1 MTNNNDLIKKIKI
14 GFMGTP
20 SFAVPILNSLIKD
33 NYHIEFVYT
42 QSGRPAG
49 RGLRK
54 KNSEIYEVAKTKNI
68 NIRVPEKLDH
78 EEINFISNKE
88 IDIII
93 VAAYG
98 LILPER
104 ILKIPKYGCLNVH
117 ASLLPKWRGA
127 APIQRSIMAGDKYS
141 GLSIM
146 KMEEQ
151 LDSGPIYEVLKEK
164 ILHNDTYSSLSNRLS
179 ELGSEFLVNFLKTV
193 EISSPRAQDVKG
205 VTYAGKIL
213 KSETKINWYEPAQKI
228 DCKIRGLSERPGA
241 WTNINGERIKILSSA
256 LVEGIKK
263 REAIS
268 PGTVAHIGEAGIEV
282 VCGTGRILIE
292 RLQRPGKIP
301 LNSSDFLRGFRIHP
315 NQIL

>member
-1 MTNNNDLIKKIKI
+1 MTNNNDLIKKLKI

-54 KNSEIYEVAKTKNI
+54 KNSEIYDVAKTNNI

-127 APIQRSIMAGDKYS
+127 APIQRSIMAGDKKTGISYMLMDK
-141 GLSIM
+141 GL
-146 KMEEQ
+146 
-151 LDSGPIYEVLKEK
+151 DTGPVILQKETD
-164 ILHNDTYSSLSNRLS
+164 IGEND
-179 ELGSEFLVNFLKTV
+179 NFLKVHDSLSLIASQT
-193 EISSPRAQDVKG
+193 ISETILQFIEGKLATKEQNDDIAS
-205 VTYAGKIL
+205 YADKIE
-213 KSETKINWYEPAQKI
+213 KHETKIDWNLTAKE
-228 DCKIRGLSERPGA
+228 IRNLIYSLSPLPGA
-241 WTNINGERIKILSSA
+241 WTITKEGKRLKILSASIEEA
-256 LVEGIKK
+256 KGEIAVL
-263 REAIS
+263 RE
-268 PGTVAHIGEAGIEV
+268 
-282 VCGTGRILIE
+282 
-292 RLQRPGKIP
+292 
-301 LNSSDFLRGFRIHP
+301 
-315 NQIL
+315 NQILGCGQSSLKIKEVKPEGKKIMLFEDYLRGKNFSLGEKIFN

>member
-1 MTNNNDLIKKIKI
+1 MTNNNDLIKKLKI

-127 APIQRSIMAGDKYS
+127 APIQRSIMAGDKKTGISYMLMDK
-141 GLSIM
+141 GL
-146 KMEEQ
+146 
-151 LDSGPIYEVLKEK
+151 DTGPVILQKETQ
-164 ILHNDTYSSLSNRLS
+164 IGEND
-179 ELGSEFLVNFLKTV
+179 NFLKVHDSLSLIASQT
-193 EISSPRAQDVKG
+193 ISETILQFIEGKLATKEQNDDIAS
-205 VTYAGKIL
+205 YADKIE
-213 KSETKINWYEPAQKI
+213 KHETKIDWNLTAKE
-228 DCKIRGLSERPGA
+228 IRNLIYSLSPLPGA
-241 WTNINGERIKILSSA
+241 WTITKEGKRLKILSASIEEA
-256 LVEGIKK
+256 KGEIAVL
-263 REAIS
+263 RE
-268 PGTVAHIGEAGIEV
+268 
-282 VCGTGRILIE
+282 
-292 RLQRPGKIP
+292 
-301 LNSSDFLRGFRIHP
+301 
-315 NQIL
+315 NQILGCGQSSLKIKEVKPEGKKIMLFDDYLRGKNFSLGEKIFN

>member
-1 MTNNNDLIKKIKI
+1 MTNNNDLIKKLKI

-78 EEINFISNKE
+78 EEINVISNKE
-88 IDIII
+88 NDIII

-127 APIQRSIMAGDKYS
+127 APIQRSIMAGDKKTGISYMLMDK
-141 GLSIM
+141 GL
-146 KMEEQ
+146 
-151 LDSGPIYEVLKEK
+151 DTGPVILQKETQ
-164 ILHNDTYSSLSNRLS
+164 IGEND
-179 ELGSEFLVNFLKTV
+179 NFLKVHDSLSLIASQT
-193 EISSPRAQDVKG
+193 ISE
-205 VTYAGKIL
+205 TIL
-213 KSETKINWYEPAQKI
+213 KFIEGKLATKEQNDDIASYADKIEKHETKIDWNLTAKE
-228 DCKIRGLSERPGA
+228 IRNLIYSLSPLPGA
-241 WTNINGERIKILSSA
+241 WTITKEGKRLKILSASI
-256 LVEGIKK
+256 E
-263 REAIS
+263 EAK
-268 PGTVAHIGEAGIEV
+268 GEIAVLGE
-282 VCGTGRILIE
+282 
-292 RLQRPGKIP
+292 
-301 LNSSDFLRGFRIHP
+301 
-315 NQIL
+315 NQILGCGQSSLKIKEVKPEGKKIMLFDDYLRGKNFSLGEKIFN

>member
-1 MTNNNDLIKKIKI
+1 MTNNNDLIKKLKI

-33 NYHIEFVYT
+33 NYYIEFVYT

-127 APIQRSIMAGDKYS
+127 APIQRSIMAGDKKTGISYMLMDK
-141 GLSIM
+141 GL
-146 KMEEQ
+146 
-151 LDSGPIYEVLKEK
+151 DTGPVILQKETEIGENDNLLKV
-164 ILHNDTYSSLSNRLS
+164 HDSLSLIASQTIS
-179 ELGSEFLVNFLKTV
+179 ET
-193 EISSPRAQDVKG
+193 
-205 VTYAGKIL
+205 IL
-213 KSETKINWYEPAQKI
+213 KFIEGKLATKEQNDDIASYADKIEKHETKIDWNLTAKE
-228 DCKIRGLSERPGA
+228 IRNLIYSLSPLPGA
-241 WTNINGERIKILSSA
+241 WTITKEGKRLKILSASI
-256 LVEGIKK
+256 E
-263 REAIS
+263 EAK
-268 PGTVAHIGEAGIEV
+268 GEIAVLGE
-282 VCGTGRILIE
+282 
-292 RLQRPGKIP
+292 
-301 LNSSDFLRGFRIHP
+301 
-315 NQIL
+315 NQILGCGQSSLKIKEVKPEGKKIMLFDDYLRGKNFSLGEKIFN

>member
-1 MTNNNDLIKKIKI
+1 MTNNNDLIKKLKI

-127 APIQRSIMAGDKYS
+127 APIQRSIMAGDKKTGISYMLMDK
-141 GLSIM
+141 GL
-146 KMEEQ
+146 
-151 LDSGPIYEVLKEK
+151 DTGPVILQKETN
-164 ILHNDTYSSLSNRLS
+164 IGEND
-179 ELGSEFLVNFLKTV
+179 NFLKVHDSLSLIASQT
-193 EISSPRAQDVKG
+193 ISETILQFIEGKLATKEQNDDIAS
-205 VTYAGKIL
+205 YADKIE
-213 KSETKINWYEPAQKI
+213 KHETKIDWNLTAKE
-228 DCKIRGLSERPGA
+228 IRNLIYSLSPLPGA
-241 WTNINGERIKILSSA
+241 WTITKEGKRLKILSASI
-256 LVEGIKK
+256 E
-263 REAIS
+263 EAK
-268 PGTVAHIGEAGIEV
+268 GEIAVLGE
-282 VCGTGRILIE
+282 
-292 RLQRPGKIP
+292 
-301 LNSSDFLRGFRIHP
+301 
-315 NQIL
+315 NQILGCGQSSLKIKEVKPEGKKIMLFDDYLRGKNFSLGEKIFN

>member
-1 MTNNNDLIKKIKI
+1 MTNNNDLIKKLKI

-68 NIRVPEKLDH
+68 NIRVPEKLDN

-127 APIQRSIMAGDKYS
+127 APIQRSIMAGDKKTGISYMLMDK
-141 GLSIM
+141 GL
-146 KMEEQ
+146 
-151 LDSGPIYEVLKEK
+151 DTGPVILQKETE
-164 ILHNDTYSSLSNRLS
+164 IGEND
-179 ELGSEFLVNFLKTV
+179 NFLKVHDSLSLIASQT
-193 EISSPRAQDVKG
+193 ISE
-205 VTYAGKIL
+205 TIL
-213 KSETKINWYEPAQKI
+213 KFIEGKLATKEQNDDIASYADKIEKHETKIDWNLTAKE
-228 DCKIRGLSERPGA
+228 IRNLIYSLSPLPGA
-241 WTNINGERIKILSSA
+241 WTITKEGKRLKILSASI
-256 LVEGIKK
+256 E
-263 REAIS
+263 EAK
-268 PGTVAHIGEAGIEV
+268 GEIAVLGE
-282 VCGTGRILIE
+282 
-292 RLQRPGKIP
+292 
-301 LNSSDFLRGFRIHP
+301 
-315 NQIL
+315 NQILGCGQSSLKIKEVKPEGKKIMLFDDYLRGKNFSLGEKIFN

>member
-1 MTNNNDLIKKIKI
+1 MTNNNDLIKKLKI

-54 KNSEIYEVAKTKNI
+54 KNSEIYDVAKTNNI
-68 NIRVPEKLDH
+68 NIRVPKKLDH

-127 APIQRSIMAGDKYS
+127 APIQRSIMAGDKKTGISYMLMDK
-141 GLSIM
+141 GL
-146 KMEEQ
+146 
-151 LDSGPIYEVLKEK
+151 DTGPVILQKETE
-164 ILHNDTYSSLSNRLS
+164 IGEND
-179 ELGSEFLVNFLKTV
+179 NFLKVHDSLSLIASQT
-193 EISSPRAQDVKG
+193 ISETILQFIEGKLATIEQNDDIAS
-205 VTYAGKIL
+205 YADKIE
-213 KSETKINWYEPAQKI
+213 KHETKIDWNLTAKE
-228 DCKIRGLSERPGA
+228 IRNLIYSLSPLPGA
-241 WTNINGERIKILSSA
+241 WTITKEGKRLKILSASI
-256 LVEGIKK
+256 EETK
-263 REAIS
+263 
-268 PGTVAHIGEAGIEV
+268 GEIAVLGE
-282 VCGTGRILIE
+282 
-292 RLQRPGKIP
+292 
-301 LNSSDFLRGFRIHP
+301 
-315 NQIL
+315 NQILGCGQSSLKIKEVKPEGKKIMLFDDYLRGKNFSLGEKIFN

>member
-1 MTNNNDLIKKIKI
+1 MTNNNDLIKKLKI

-20 SFAVPILNSLIKD
+20 SFAVPILKSLIKD

-54 KNSEIYEVAKTKNI
+54 KNSEIYDVAKTNNI

-78 EEINFISNKE
+78 EEINFILNKE

-127 APIQRSIMAGDKYS
+127 APIQRSIMAGDKKTGISYMLMDK
-141 GLSIM
+141 GL
-146 KMEEQ
+146 
-151 LDSGPIYEVLKEK
+151 DTGPVILQKETE
-164 ILHNDTYSSLSNRLS
+164 IGEND
-179 ELGSEFLVNFLKTV
+179 NFLKVHDSLSLIASQT
-193 EISSPRAQDVKG
+193 ISE
-205 VTYAGKIL
+205 TIL
-213 KSETKINWYEPAQKI
+213 KFIEGKLATKEQNNDIASYADKIEKHETKIDWNLTAKE
-228 DCKIRGLSERPGA
+228 IRNLIYSLSPLPGA
-241 WTNINGERIKILSSA
+241 WTITKEGKRLKILSA
-256 LVEGIKK
+256 QIEETK
-263 REAIS
+263 
-268 PGTVAHIGEAGIEV
+268 GEIAV
-282 VCGTGRILIE
+282 L
-292 RLQRPGKIP
+292 GK
-301 LNSSDFLRGFRIHP
+301 
-315 NQIL
+315 NQILGCGQSSLKIKEVKPEGKKVMLFDDYLRGKNFSLGEKIFN

>member
-1 MTNNNDLIKKIKI
+1 MTNNNDLIKKLKI

-98 LILPER
+98 LILPQR

-127 APIQRSIMAGDKYS
+127 APIQRSIMAGDKKTGISYMLMDK
-141 GLSIM
+141 GL
-146 KMEEQ
+146 
-151 LDSGPIYEVLKEK
+151 DTGPVILQKETE
-164 ILHNDTYSSLSNRLS
+164 IDEND
-179 ELGSEFLVNFLKTV
+179 NFLKVHDTLSLIASQT
-193 EISSPRAQDVKG
+193 ISETILQFIEGKLATKEQNDDIAS
-205 VTYAGKIL
+205 YADKIE
-213 KSETKINWYEPAQKI
+213 KHETKIDWNLTAKE
-228 DCKIRGLSERPGA
+228 IRNLIYSLSPLPGA
-241 WTNINGERIKILSSA
+241 WTITKEGKRLKILSASI
-256 LVEGIKK
+256 E
-263 REAIS
+263 EAK
-268 PGTVAHIGEAGIEV
+268 GEIAVLGE
-282 VCGTGRILIE
+282 
-292 RLQRPGKIP
+292 
-301 LNSSDFLRGFRIHP
+301 
-315 NQIL
+315 NQILGCGQSSLKIKEVKPEGKKIMLFDDYLRGKNFSLGEKIFN

>member
-1 MTNNNDLIKKIKI
+1 MTNNNDLIKKLKI

-33 NYHIEFVYT
+33 NYRIVFVYT

-54 KNSEIYEVAKTKNI
+54 KNSEIYEVAKANNI
-68 NIRVPEKLDH
+68 NIRVPEKLDD

-127 APIQRSIMAGDKYS
+127 APIQRSIMAGDKKTGISYMLMDK
-141 GLSIM
+141 GL
-146 KMEEQ
+146 
-151 LDSGPIYEVLKEK
+151 DTGPVILQKETK
-164 ILHNDTYSSLSNRLS
+164 IGEDD
-179 ELGSEFLVNFLKTV
+179 NFLKVHDSLSFMASKT
-193 EISSPRAQDVKG
+193 ISDTILQFIEGKLATKEQNDDIAS
-205 VTYAGKIL
+205 YADKIE
-213 KSETKINWYEPAQKI
+213 KHETKIDWNLTAKE
-228 DCKIRGLSERPGA
+228 IRNLIYSLSPLPGA
-241 WTNINGERIKILSSA
+241 WTLTKEGKRLKILSASIEESKGEIA
-256 LVEGIKK
+256 VLGENQVLGCGQSSLKIKEVKPEGKQIM
-263 REAIS
+263 
-268 PGTVAHIGEAGIEV
+268 
-282 VCGTGRILIE
+282 LF
-292 RLQRPGKIP
+292 
-301 LNSSDFLRGFRIHP
+301 DDYLRGKNFSLGEKIF
-315 NQIL
+315 N

>member
-1 MTNNNDLIKKIKI
+1 MTNNNDLIKKLKI

-54 KNSEIYEVAKTKNI
+54 KNSEIYDVAKTNNI

-127 APIQRSIMAGDKYS
+127 APIQRSIMAGDKKTGISYMLMDK
-141 GLSIM
+141 GL
-146 KMEEQ
+146 
-151 LDSGPIYEVLKEK
+151 DTGPVILQKETE
-164 ILHNDTYSSLSNRLS
+164 IGEND
-179 ELGSEFLVNFLKTV
+179 NFLKVHDSLSLIASQT
-193 EISSPRAQDVKG
+193 ISE
-205 VTYAGKIL
+205 TIL
-213 KSETKINWYEPAQKI
+213 KFIEGKLATKEQNDDIASYADKIEKHEAKI
-228 DCKIRGLSERPGA
+228 DWNLTAKEIRNLIYSLSPLPGA
-241 WTNINGERIKILSSA
+241 WTITKEGKRLKILSA
-256 LVEGIKK
+256 QIE
-263 REAIS
+263 EAK
-268 PGTVAHIGEAGIEV
+268 GEIAVLGE
-282 VCGTGRILIE
+282 
-292 RLQRPGKIP
+292 
-301 LNSSDFLRGFRIHP
+301 
-315 NQIL
+315 NQILGCGQSSLKIKEVKPEGKKVMLFDDYLRGKNFSLGEKIFN

>member
-1 MTNNNDLIKKIKI
+1 MTNNNDLIKKLKI

-127 APIQRSIMAGDKYS
+127 APIQRSIMAGDKKTGISYMLMDK
-141 GLSIM
+141 GL
-146 KMEEQ
+146 
-151 LDSGPIYEVLKEK
+151 DTGPVILQKETE
-164 ILHNDTYSSLSNRLS
+164 IGEND
-179 ELGSEFLVNFLKTV
+179 NFLKVHDSLSLIASQT
-193 EISSPRAQDVKG
+193 ISE
-205 VTYAGKIL
+205 TIL
-213 KSETKINWYEPAQKI
+213 KFIEGKLATKEQNDDIASYADEIEKHEAKI
-228 DCKIRGLSERPGA
+228 DWNLTAKEIRNLIYSLSPLPGA
-241 WTNINGERIKILSSA
+241 WTITKEGKRLKILSASI
-256 LVEGIKK
+256 E
-263 REAIS
+263 EAK
-268 PGTVAHIGEAGIEV
+268 GEIAVLGE
-282 VCGTGRILIE
+282 
-292 RLQRPGKIP
+292 
-301 LNSSDFLRGFRIHP
+301 
-315 NQIL
+315 NQILGCGQSSLKIKEVKPEGKKIMLFDDYLRGKNFSLGEKIFN

>member
-1 MTNNNDLIKKIKI
+1 MTNNNDLIKKLKI

-20 SFAVPILNSLIKD
+20 SFAVPILKSLIKD

-54 KNSEIYEVAKTKNI
+54 KNSEIYDVAKTNNI

-78 EEINFISNKE
+78 EEINFISDKE

-127 APIQRSIMAGDKYS
+127 APIQRSIMAGDKKTGISYMLMDK
-141 GLSIM
+141 GL
-146 KMEEQ
+146 
-151 LDSGPIYEVLKEK
+151 DTGPVILQKETE
-164 ILHNDTYSSLSNRLS
+164 IGEND
-179 ELGSEFLVNFLKTV
+179 NFLKVHDSLSLIASQT
-193 EISSPRAQDVKG
+193 ISE
-205 VTYAGKIL
+205 TIL
-213 KSETKINWYEPAQKI
+213 KFIEGKLATKEQNDDIASYADKIEKHETKIDWNLTAKE
-228 DCKIRGLSERPGA
+228 IRNLIYSLSPLPGA
-241 WTNINGERIKILSSA
+241 WTITKEGKRLKILSA
-256 LVEGIKK
+256 QIEETK
-263 REAIS
+263 
-268 PGTVAHIGEAGIEV
+268 GEIAVLGE
-282 VCGTGRILIE
+282 
-292 RLQRPGKIP
+292 
-301 LNSSDFLRGFRIHP
+301 
-315 NQIL
+315 NQILGCGQSSLKIKEVKPEGKKVMLFDDYLRGKNFSLGEKIFN

>member
-1 MTNNNDLIKKIKI
+1 MTNNNDLIKKLKI

-127 APIQRSIMAGDKYS
+127 APIQRSIMAGDKKTGISYMLMDK
-141 GLSIM
+141 GL
-146 KMEEQ
+146 
-151 LDSGPIYEVLKEK
+151 DTGPVILQKETE
-164 ILHNDTYSSLSNRLS
+164 IDEND
-179 ELGSEFLVNFLKTV
+179 NFLKVHDTLSLIASQT
-193 EISSPRAQDVKG
+193 ISE
-205 VTYAGKIL
+205 TIL
-213 KSETKINWYEPAQKI
+213 KFIEGKLATKEQNDDIASYADKIEKHETKIDWNLTAKE
-228 DCKIRGLSERPGA
+228 IRNLIYSLSPLPGA
-241 WTNINGERIKILSSA
+241 WTITKEGKRLKILSASI
-256 LVEGIKK
+256 E
-263 REAIS
+263 EAK
-268 PGTVAHIGEAGIEV
+268 GEIAVLGE
-282 VCGTGRILIE
+282 
-292 RLQRPGKIP
+292 
-301 LNSSDFLRGFRIHP
+301 
-315 NQIL
+315 NQILGCGQSSLKIKEVKPEGKKVMLFDDYLRGKNFSLGEKIFN

>member
-1 MTNNNDLIKKIKI
+1 MTNNNDLIKKLKI

-54 KNSEIYEVAKTKNI
+54 KNSEIYDVAKTNNI

-78 EEINFISNKE
+78 EEINFILNKE

-127 APIQRSIMAGDKYS
+127 APIQRSIMAGDKKTGISYMLMDK
-141 GLSIM
+141 GL
-146 KMEEQ
+146 
-151 LDSGPIYEVLKEK
+151 DTGPVILQKETE
-164 ILHNDTYSSLSNRLS
+164 IGEND
-179 ELGSEFLVNFLKTV
+179 NFLKVHDSLSLIASQT
-193 EISSPRAQDVKG
+193 ISE
-205 VTYAGKIL
+205 TIL
-213 KSETKINWYEPAQKI
+213 KFIEGKLATKEQNDDIASYADKIEKHETKIDWNLTAKE
-228 DCKIRGLSERPGA
+228 IRNLIYSLSPLPGA
-241 WTNINGERIKILSSA
+241 WTITKEGKRLKILSASIEESKGEIA
-256 LVEGIKK
+256 VLGENQVLGCGQSSLKIKEVKPEGKQ
-263 REAIS
+263 
-268 PGTVAHIGEAGIEV
+268 VM
-282 VCGTGRILIE
+282 LF
-292 RLQRPGKIP
+292 
-301 LNSSDFLRGFRIHP
+301 DDYLRGKNFSLGEKIF
-315 NQIL
+315 N

>member
-1 MTNNNDLIKKIKI
+1 MTNNNDLIKKLKI

-54 KNSEIYEVAKTKNI
+54 KNSEIYDVAKTNNI

-127 APIQRSIMAGDKYS
+127 APIQRSIMAGDKKTGISYMLMDK
-141 GLSIM
+141 GL
-146 KMEEQ
+146 
-151 LDSGPIYEVLKEK
+151 DTGPVILQKETQ
-164 ILHNDTYSSLSNRLS
+164 IGEND
-179 ELGSEFLVNFLKTV
+179 NFLKVHDSLSLIASQT
-193 EISSPRAQDVKG
+193 ISE
-205 VTYAGKIL
+205 TIL
-213 KSETKINWYEPAQKI
+213 KFIEGKLATKEQNDDIASYADKIEKHETKIDWNLTAKE
-228 DCKIRGLSERPGA
+228 IRNLIYSLSPLPGA
-241 WTNINGERIKILSSA
+241 WTITKEGKRLKILSASI
-256 LVEGIKK
+256 E
-263 REAIS
+263 EAK
-268 PGTVAHIGEAGIEV
+268 GEIAVLGE
-282 VCGTGRILIE
+282 
-292 RLQRPGKIP
+292 
-301 LNSSDFLRGFRIHP
+301 
-315 NQIL
+315 NQILGCGQSSLKIKEVKPEGKKIMLFDDYLRGKNFSLGEKIFN

>member
-1 MTNNNDLIKKIKI
+1 MTNNNDLIKKLKI

-127 APIQRSIMAGDKYS
+127 APIQRSIMAGDKKTGISYMLMDK
-141 GLSIM
+141 GL
-146 KMEEQ
+146 
-151 LDSGPIYEVLKEK
+151 DTGPVILQKETQ
-164 ILHNDTYSSLSNRLS
+164 IGEND
-179 ELGSEFLVNFLKTV
+179 NFLKVHDSLSLIASQT
-193 EISSPRAQDVKG
+193 ISE
-205 VTYAGKIL
+205 TIL
-213 KSETKINWYEPAQKI
+213 KFIEGKLAAKEQNDDIASYADKIEKHETKIDWNLTAKE
-228 DCKIRGLSERPGA
+228 IRNLIYSLSPLPGA
-241 WTNINGERIKILSSA
+241 WTITKEGKRLKILSASI
-256 LVEGIKK
+256 E
-263 REAIS
+263 EAK
-268 PGTVAHIGEAGIEV
+268 GEIAVLGE
-282 VCGTGRILIE
+282 
-292 RLQRPGKIP
+292 
-301 LNSSDFLRGFRIHP
+301 
-315 NQIL
+315 NQILGCGQSSLKIKEVKPEGKKIMLFDDYLRGKNFSLGEKIFN

>member
-1 MTNNNDLIKKIKI
+1 MTNNNDLIKKLKI

-33 NYHIEFVYT
+33 NYRIVFVYT

-54 KNSEIYEVAKTKNI
+54 KNSKIYEVAKTNNI
-68 NIRVPEKLDH
+68 NIRVPEKLDD

-127 APIQRSIMAGDKYS
+127 APIQRSIMAGDKKTGISYMLMDK
-141 GLSIM
+141 GL
-146 KMEEQ
+146 
-151 LDSGPIYEVLKEK
+151 DTGPVILQKETK
-164 ILHNDTYSSLSNRLS
+164 IGEDD
-179 ELGSEFLVNFLKTV
+179 NFLKVHDSLSFMASQT
-193 EISSPRAQDVKG
+193 ISDTILQFIEGKLATKEQNDDIAS
-205 VTYAGKIL
+205 YADKIE
-213 KSETKINWYEPAQKI
+213 KHETKIDWNLTAKE
-228 DCKIRGLSERPGA
+228 IRNLIYSLSPLPGA
-241 WTNINGERIKILSSA
+241 WTITKEGKRLKILSA
-256 LVEGIKK
+256 QIEETK
-263 REAIS
+263 
-268 PGTVAHIGEAGIEV
+268 GEIAV
-282 VCGTGRILIE
+282 L
-292 RLQRPGKIP
+292 GK
-301 LNSSDFLRGFRIHP
+301 
-315 NQIL
+315 NQILGCGQSSLKIKEVKPEGKKVMLFDDYLRGKNFSLGEKIFN

>member
-1 MTNNNDLIKKIKI
+1 MTNNNDLIKKLKI

-127 APIQRSIMAGDKYS
+127 APIQRSIMAGDKKTGISYMLMDK
-141 GLSIM
+141 GL
-146 KMEEQ
+146 
-151 LDSGPIYEVLKEK
+151 DTGPVILQKETQ
-164 ILHNDTYSSLSNRLS
+164 IGEND
-179 ELGSEFLVNFLKTV
+179 NFLKVHDSLSLIASQT
-193 EISSPRAQDVKG
+193 ISE
-205 VTYAGKIL
+205 TIL
-213 KSETKINWYEPAQKI
+213 KFIEGKLAAKEQNDDIASYADKIEKHETKIDWNLTAKE
-228 DCKIRGLSERPGA
+228 IRNLIYSLSPLPGA
-241 WTNINGERIKILSSA
+241 WTITKEGKRLKILSASI
-256 LVEGIKK
+256 EETK
-263 REAIS
+263 
-268 PGTVAHIGEAGIEV
+268 GEIAVLGE
-282 VCGTGRILIE
+282 
-292 RLQRPGKIP
+292 
-301 LNSSDFLRGFRIHP
+301 
-315 NQIL
+315 NQILGCGQSSLKIKEVKPEGKKIMLFDDYLRGKNFSLGEKIFN

>member
-1 MTNNNDLIKKIKI
+1 MKNNNDLIKKLKI

-33 NYHIEFVYT
+33 NYHIDFVYT

-54 KNSEIYEVAKTKNI
+54 KNSEIYDVAKTNNI

-127 APIQRSIMAGDKYS
+127 APIQRSIMAGDKKTGISYMLMDK
-141 GLSIM
+141 GL
-146 KMEEQ
+146 
-151 LDSGPIYEVLKEK
+151 DTGPVILQKETQ
-164 ILHNDTYSSLSNRLS
+164 IGEND
-179 ELGSEFLVNFLKTV
+179 NFLKVHDSLSLIASQT
-193 EISSPRAQDVKG
+193 ISE
-205 VTYAGKIL
+205 TIL
-213 KSETKINWYEPAQKI
+213 KFIEGKLATKEQNDDIASYADKIEKHETKIDWNLTAKE
-228 DCKIRGLSERPGA
+228 IRNLIYSLSPLPGA
-241 WTNINGERIKILSSA
+241 WTITKEGKRLKILSASI
-256 LVEGIKK
+256 E
-263 REAIS
+263 EAK
-268 PGTVAHIGEAGIEV
+268 GEIAVLGE
-282 VCGTGRILIE
+282 
-292 RLQRPGKIP
+292 
-301 LNSSDFLRGFRIHP
+301 
-315 NQIL
+315 NQILGCGQSSLKIKEVKPEGKKIMLFDDYLRGKNFSLGEKIFN

>member
-1 MTNNNDLIKKIKI
+1 MTNNNDLIKKLKI

-33 NYHIEFVYT
+33 NYYIEFVYT

-127 APIQRSIMAGDKYS
+127 APIQRSIMAGDKKTGISYMLMDK
-141 GLSIM
+141 GL
-146 KMEEQ
+146 
-151 LDSGPIYEVLKEK
+151 DTGPVILQKETQ
-164 ILHNDTYSSLSNRLS
+164 IGEND
-179 ELGSEFLVNFLKTV
+179 NFLKVHDSLSLIASQT
-193 EISSPRAQDVKG
+193 ISE
-205 VTYAGKIL
+205 TIL
-213 KSETKINWYEPAQKI
+213 KFIEGKLATKEQNDDIASYADKIEKHETKIDWNLTAKE
-228 DCKIRGLSERPGA
+228 IRNLIYSLSPLPGA
-241 WTNINGERIKILSSA
+241 WTITKEGKRLKILSASI
-256 LVEGIKK
+256 E
-263 REAIS
+263 EAK
-268 PGTVAHIGEAGIEV
+268 GEIAVLGE
-282 VCGTGRILIE
+282 
-292 RLQRPGKIP
+292 
-301 LNSSDFLRGFRIHP
+301 
-315 NQIL
+315 NQILGCGQSSLKIKEVKPEGKKIMLFDDYLRGKNFSLGEKIFN

>member
-1 MTNNNDLIKKIKI
+1 MTNNNDLIKKLKI

-127 APIQRSIMAGDKYS
+127 APIQRSIMAGDKKTGISYMLMDK
-141 GLSIM
+141 GL
-146 KMEEQ
+146 
-151 LDSGPIYEVLKEK
+151 DTGPVILQKETE
-164 ILHNDTYSSLSNRLS
+164 IGEND
-179 ELGSEFLVNFLKTV
+179 NFLKVHDSLSLIASQT
-193 EISSPRAQDVKG
+193 ISE
-205 VTYAGKIL
+205 TIL
-213 KSETKINWYEPAQKI
+213 KFIEGKLATKEQNNDIASYADKIEKHETKIDWNLTAKE
-228 DCKIRGLSERPGA
+228 IRNLIYSLSPLPGA
-241 WTNINGERIKILSSA
+241 WTITKEGKRLKILSASI
-256 LVEGIKK
+256 E
-263 REAIS
+263 EAK
-268 PGTVAHIGEAGIEV
+268 GEIAVLGE
-282 VCGTGRILIE
+282 
-292 RLQRPGKIP
+292 
-301 LNSSDFLRGFRIHP
+301 
-315 NQIL
+315 NQILGCGQSSLKIKEVKPEGKKVMLFDDYLRGKNFSLGEKIFN

>member
-1 MTNNNDLIKKIKI
+1 MTNNNDLIKKLKI

-127 APIQRSIMAGDKYS
+127 APIQRSIMAGDKKTGISYMLMDK
-141 GLSIM
+141 GL
-146 KMEEQ
+146 
-151 LDSGPIYEVLKEK
+151 DTGPVILQKETQ
-164 ILHNDTYSSLSNRLS
+164 IGEND
-179 ELGSEFLVNFLKTV
+179 NFLKVHDSLSLIASQT
-193 EISSPRAQDVKG
+193 ISETILQFIEGKLATIEQNDDIAS
-205 VTYAGKIL
+205 YADKIE
-213 KSETKINWYEPAQKI
+213 KHETKIDWNLTAKE
-228 DCKIRGLSERPGA
+228 IRNLIYSLSPLPGA
-241 WTNINGERIKILSSA
+241 WTITKEGKRLKILSASI
-256 LVEGIKK
+256 E
-263 REAIS
+263 EAK
-268 PGTVAHIGEAGIEV
+268 GEIAVLGE
-282 VCGTGRILIE
+282 
-292 RLQRPGKIP
+292 
-301 LNSSDFLRGFRIHP
+301 
-315 NQIL
+315 NQILGCGQSSLKIKEVKPEGKKIMLFDDYLRGKNFSLGEKIFN

>member
-1 MTNNNDLIKKIKI
+1 MTNNNDLIKKLKI

-54 KNSEIYEVAKTKNI
+54 KNSEIYDVAKTKNI

-127 APIQRSIMAGDKYS
+127 APIQRSIMAGDKKTGISYMLMDK
-141 GLSIM
+141 GL
-146 KMEEQ
+146 
-151 LDSGPIYEVLKEK
+151 DTGPVILQKETQ
-164 ILHNDTYSSLSNRLS
+164 IGEND
-179 ELGSEFLVNFLKTV
+179 NFLKVHDSLSLIASQT
-193 EISSPRAQDVKG
+193 ISE
-205 VTYAGKIL
+205 TIL
-213 KSETKINWYEPAQKI
+213 KFIEGKLATKEQNDDIASYADKIEKHETKIDWNLTAKE
-228 DCKIRGLSERPGA
+228 IRNLIYSLSPLPGA
-241 WTNINGERIKILSSA
+241 WTITKEGKRLKILSASI
-256 LVEGIKK
+256 E
-263 REAIS
+263 EAK
-268 PGTVAHIGEAGIEV
+268 GEIAVLGE
-282 VCGTGRILIE
+282 
-292 RLQRPGKIP
+292 
-301 LNSSDFLRGFRIHP
+301 
-315 NQIL
+315 NQILGCGQSSLKIKEVKPEGKKIMLFDDYLRGKNFSLGEKIFN

>member
-1 MTNNNDLIKKIKI
+1 MTNNNDLIKKLKI

-54 KNSEIYEVAKTKNI
+54 KNSEIYDVAKTNNI

-78 EEINFISNKE
+78 EEINFILNKE

-127 APIQRSIMAGDKYS
+127 APIQRSIMAGDKKTGISYMLMDK
-141 GLSIM
+141 GL
-146 KMEEQ
+146 
-151 LDSGPIYEVLKEK
+151 DTGPVILQKETE
-164 ILHNDTYSSLSNRLS
+164 IGEND
-179 ELGSEFLVNFLKTV
+179 NFLKVHDSLSLIASQT
-193 EISSPRAQDVKG
+193 ISE
-205 VTYAGKIL
+205 TIL
-213 KSETKINWYEPAQKI
+213 KFIEGKLATKEQNDDIASYADKIEKHETKIDWNLTAKE
-228 DCKIRGLSERPGA
+228 IRNLIYSLSPLPGA
-241 WTNINGERIKILSSA
+241 WTITKEGKRLKILSASI
-256 LVEGIKK
+256 EETK
-263 REAIS
+263 
-268 PGTVAHIGEAGIEV
+268 GEIAVLGE
-282 VCGTGRILIE
+282 
-292 RLQRPGKIP
+292 
-301 LNSSDFLRGFRIHP
+301 
-315 NQIL
+315 NQILGCGQSSLKIKEVKPEGKKIMLFDDYLRGKNFSLGEKIFN

>member
-1 MTNNNDLIKKIKI
+1 MTNNNDLIKKLKI

-127 APIQRSIMAGDKYS
+127 APIQRSIMAGDKKTGISYMLMDK
-141 GLSIM
+141 GL
-146 KMEEQ
+146 
-151 LDSGPIYEVLKEK
+151 DTGPVILQKETE
-164 ILHNDTYSSLSNRLS
+164 IDEND
-179 ELGSEFLVNFLKTV
+179 NFLKVHDTLSLIASQT
-193 EISSPRAQDVKG
+193 ISETILQFIEGKLATKEQNDDIAS
-205 VTYAGKIL
+205 YADKIE
-213 KSETKINWYEPAQKI
+213 KHETKIDWNLTAKE
-228 DCKIRGLSERPGA
+228 IRNLIYSLSPLPGA
-241 WTNINGERIKILSSA
+241 WTITKEGKRLKILSASI
-256 LVEGIKK
+256 EETK
-263 REAIS
+263 
-268 PGTVAHIGEAGIEV
+268 GEIAVLGE
-282 VCGTGRILIE
+282 
-292 RLQRPGKIP
+292 
-301 LNSSDFLRGFRIHP
+301 
-315 NQIL
+315 NQILGCGQSSLKIKEVKPEGKKIMLFDDYLRGKNFSLGEKIFN

>member
-1 MTNNNDLIKKIKI
+1 MTNNNDLIKKLKI

-54 KNSEIYEVAKTKNI
+54 KNSEIYDVAKTNNI

-78 EEINFISNKE
+78 EEINFILNKE

-104 ILKIPKYGCLNVH
+104 ILTIPKYGCLNVH

-127 APIQRSIMAGDKYS
+127 APIQRSIMAGDKKTGISYMLMDK
-141 GLSIM
+141 GL
-146 KMEEQ
+146 
-151 LDSGPIYEVLKEK
+151 DTGPVILQKETE
-164 ILHNDTYSSLSNRLS
+164 IGEND
-179 ELGSEFLVNFLKTV
+179 NFLKVHDSLSLIASQT
-193 EISSPRAQDVKG
+193 ISE
-205 VTYAGKIL
+205 TIL
-213 KSETKINWYEPAQKI
+213 KFIEGKLATKEQNNDIASYADKIEKHETKIDWNLTAKE
-228 DCKIRGLSERPGA
+228 IRNLIYSLSPLPGA
-241 WTNINGERIKILSSA
+241 WTITKEGKRLKILSA
-256 LVEGIKK
+256 QIEETK
-263 REAIS
+263 
-268 PGTVAHIGEAGIEV
+268 GEIAVLGE
-282 VCGTGRILIE
+282 
-292 RLQRPGKIP
+292 
-301 LNSSDFLRGFRIHP
+301 
-315 NQIL
+315 NQILGCGQSSLKIKEVKPEGKKVMLFDDYLRGKNFSLGEKIFN

>member
-1 MTNNNDLIKKIKI
+1 MTNNNDLIKKLKI

-33 NYHIEFVYT
+33 NYYIEFVYT

-78 EEINFISNKE
+78 EEIDFISNKE

-127 APIQRSIMAGDKYS
+127 APIQRSIMAGDKKTGISYMLMDK
-141 GLSIM
+141 GL
-146 KMEEQ
+146 
-151 LDSGPIYEVLKEK
+151 DTGPVILQKETQ
-164 ILHNDTYSSLSNRLS
+164 IGEND
-179 ELGSEFLVNFLKTV
+179 NFLKVHDSLSLIASQT
-193 EISSPRAQDVKG
+193 ISE
-205 VTYAGKIL
+205 TIL
-213 KSETKINWYEPAQKI
+213 KFIEGKLATKEQNDDIASYADKIEKHETKIDWNLTAKE
-228 DCKIRGLSERPGA
+228 IRNLIYSLSPLPGA
-241 WTNINGERIKILSSA
+241 WTITKEGKRLKILSASI
-256 LVEGIKK
+256 E
-263 REAIS
+263 EAK
-268 PGTVAHIGEAGIEV
+268 GEIAVLGE
-282 VCGTGRILIE
+282 
-292 RLQRPGKIP
+292 
-301 LNSSDFLRGFRIHP
+301 
-315 NQIL
+315 NQILGCGQSSLKIKEVKPEGKKIMLFDDYLRGKNFSLGEKIFN

>member
-1 MTNNNDLIKKIKI
+1 MTNNNDLIKKLKI

-127 APIQRSIMAGDKYS
+127 APIQRSIMAGDKKTGISYMLMDK
-141 GLSIM
+141 GL
-146 KMEEQ
+146 
-151 LDSGPIYEVLKEK
+151 DTGPVILQKETE
-164 ILHNDTYSSLSNRLS
+164 IGEND
-179 ELGSEFLVNFLKTV
+179 NFLKVHDSLSLIASQT
-193 EISSPRAQDVKG
+193 ISETILQFIEGKLATIEQNDDIAS
-205 VTYAGKIL
+205 YADKIE
-213 KSETKINWYEPAQKI
+213 KHETKIDWNLTAKE
-228 DCKIRGLSERPGA
+228 IRNLIYSLSPLPGA
-241 WTNINGERIKILSSA
+241 WTITKEGKRLKILSASI
-256 LVEGIKK
+256 E
-263 REAIS
+263 EAK
-268 PGTVAHIGEAGIEV
+268 GEIAVLGE
-282 VCGTGRILIE
+282 
-292 RLQRPGKIP
+292 
-301 LNSSDFLRGFRIHP
+301 
-315 NQIL
+315 NQILGCGQSSLKIKEVKPEGKKIMLFDDYLRGKNFSLGEKIFN

>member
-1 MTNNNDLIKKIKI
+1 MTNNNDLIKKLKI
-14 GFMGTP
+14 GFIGTP

-127 APIQRSIMAGDKYS
+127 APIQRSIMAGDKKTGISYMLMDK
-141 GLSIM
+141 GL
-146 KMEEQ
+146 
-151 LDSGPIYEVLKEK
+151 DTGPVILQKETQ
-164 ILHNDTYSSLSNRLS
+164 IGEND
-179 ELGSEFLVNFLKTV
+179 NFLKVHDSLSLIASQT
-193 EISSPRAQDVKG
+193 ISE
-205 VTYAGKIL
+205 TIL
-213 KSETKINWYEPAQKI
+213 KFIEGKLAAKEQNDDIASYADKIEKHETKIDWNLTAKE
-228 DCKIRGLSERPGA
+228 IRNLIYSLSPLPGA
-241 WTNINGERIKILSSA
+241 WTITKEGKRLKILSASI
-256 LVEGIKK
+256 E
-263 REAIS
+263 EAK
-268 PGTVAHIGEAGIEV
+268 GEIAVLGE
-282 VCGTGRILIE
+282 
-292 RLQRPGKIP
+292 
-301 LNSSDFLRGFRIHP
+301 
-315 NQIL
+315 NQILGCGQSSLKIKEVKPEGKKIMLFDDYLRGKNFSLGEKIFN